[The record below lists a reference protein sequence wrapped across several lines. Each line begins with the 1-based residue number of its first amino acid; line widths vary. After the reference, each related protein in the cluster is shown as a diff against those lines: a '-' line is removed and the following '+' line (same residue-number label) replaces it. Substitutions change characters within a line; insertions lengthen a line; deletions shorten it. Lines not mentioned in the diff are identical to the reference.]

1 MVKFDPIEEKL
12 ILNDS
17 GRAIKADY
25 GEPGLLIGKIRDDL
39 PFNGYYNDEKKT
51 EEKILKNV
59 FVEGDAYFNTGDLLK
74 MEKDYKIKFVDR
86 VGDTFRCLKSVPY
99 SSEKIF
105 FQFKI

>member
-12 ILNDS
+12 ILNEK

-39 PFNGYYNDEKKT
+39 PFNGYYNDQKKT
-51 EEKILKNV
+51 DEKILKNV
-59 FVEGDAYFNTGDLLK
+59 FKDGDSYFNTGDLLK

-86 VGDTFRCLKSVPY
+86 VGDTFR
-99 SSEKIF
+99 
-105 FQFKI
+105 